1 MDRIK
6 VLLVDDEESGLSL
19 LQHFIKKYCPNLD
32 IVGAVQNIDE
42 AKLSITTQKPQIVFL
57 DIQLNDTTA
66 FELLDEI
73 EFSELEI
80 IFVTAHESYALKAF
94 VYNALDY
101 LLKPILIDDLL
112 RAVNR
117 AVIRIEDKTVF
128 EKQLLHVHKKNNE
141 KEVNFVTINS
151 LDKVDVVKKDDIV
164 FLKSDGRYTTFF
176 LKNKVEI
183 VACRNIGEYE
193 QILDNAVFFR
203 IHHSYII
210 NTSHLTSLSKKNGL
224 YCNMINNIV
233 LPVAK
238 RRQEVLNQFLRSK

>member
-1 MDRIK
+1 MQKYTAII
-6 VLLVDDEESGLSL
+6 VDDEKTGMDLLS
-19 LQHFIKKYCPNLD
+19 HFIKKYCPN
-32 IVGAVQNIDE
+32 IEIIATATNIYD

-117 AVIRIEDKTVF
+117 AVIRIEDKAVF
-128 EKQLLHVHKKNNE
+128 EKQLLQVHKKNNE